1 MRELCRKCMALFV
14 CKKEGQMGKILAIAG
29 GIPTGILLAALTGC
43 MLAIQ
48 KVREKQQQDMQNE
61 KGGGHG

>member
-1 MRELCRKCMALFV
+1 
-14 CKKEGQMGKILAIAG
+14 MGKILAIAG

-48 KVREKQQQDMQNE
+48 NVREKQQQDMQNE